1 MGDSGRPP
9 YPLDARR
16 APGVPGRSSNLLAVI
31 VVLVLLAGC
40 REGATARAP
49 ELLPVDVTP
58 VVQRDVTIHGEWVG
72 TATGFIDAQIRAYV
86 SGFLMSQTYKEGSF
100 VRKGE
105 QLFQIDPRPYQ
116 AVLDDARAKVKQ
128 AEAEVQQARADVKQ
142 AESGV
147 EEAKAVVDQALAD
160 VSRAEANQ
168 RRTQLD
174 VDRYTPLAQ
183 DGSVSQQE
191 LDDAVQ
197 NNLANRAAIV
207 AARGNVARAR
217 AGVITAQANVARKQA
232 NVERALADVDR
243 ARAEVEQAALNVGFA
258 RVTSPIDGVAGIR
271 AANIGDVVGRDQNTL
286 LTIVSQVDPLYV
298 EFPISEQEFLKV
310 TGAWQAAASG
320 KREIA
325 LELILSDG
333 SVYQHPGKL
342 DIVGRGVD
350 VTTGTLRIR
359 GLFPNPGNVLRPG
372 QFAKIRAPLDVRRGA
387 LLVPQPAVQQ
397 LQDLYQVG
405 VVTPD
410 DRIEIR
416 AVKVGPRHGSMWL
429 IEGGLRAGE
438 RVVVD
443 GLVRVK
449 AGEKVR
455 PKLVS

>member
-1 MGDSGRPP
+1 M
-9 YPLDARR
+9 ARR
-16 APGVPGRSSNLLAVI
+16 PA
-31 VVLVLLAGC
+31 LVLCAAALLLGGC
-40 REGATARAP
+40 REGSTARAP
-49 ELLPVDVTP
+49 EPLSVDVIP

-72 TATGFIDAQIRAYV
+72 TATGFIDAQIRAFV
-86 SGFLMSQTYKEGSF
+86 SGYLLSQTYKEGSF

-128 AEAEVQQARADVKQ
+128 AESEVEQARADVKQ

-147 EEAKAVVDQALAD
+147 EEARALVDQALAD
-160 VSRAEANQ
+160 VARAEANQ

-191 LDDAVQ
+191 LDDATQ
-197 NNLANRAAIV
+197 NNLANQAAIV

-217 AGVITAQANVARKQA
+217 AGVVSAQANVARKQA
-232 NVERALADVDR
+232 NVARALADVER
-243 ARAEVEQAALNVGFA
+243 ARAEVDQAALNVSFA

-271 AANIGDVVGRDQNTL
+271 AADIGDVVGRDQNTL
-286 LTIVSQVDPLYV
+286 LTTVSQVDPLYV

-310 TGAWQAAASG
+310 TAAWQAAAAG
-320 KREIA
+320 KREIG
-325 LELILSDG
+325 LELILADG
-333 SVYQHPGKL
+333 RPYAHRGKL
-342 DIVGRGVD
+342 DIVGRGVN
-350 VTTGTLRIR
+350 VTTGTLRVR

-372 QFAKIRAPLDVRRGA
+372 QFAKIRAPLEVRRGA
-387 LLVPQPAVQQ
+387 LLVPQAAVQQ
-397 LQDLYQVG
+397 LQDIYQVG
-405 VVTPD
+405 VVTPE

-416 AVKVGPRHGSMWL
+416 AVKVGPRHDSMWL
-429 IEGGLRAGE
+429 VESGLEAGE

-443 GLVRVK
+443 GLARVR

-455 PKLVS
+455 PKPVS

>member
-1 MGDSGRPP
+1 M
-9 YPLDARR
+9 ARGP
-16 APGVPGRSSNLLAVI
+16 ALVALCAGA
-31 VVLVLLAGC
+31 VLLAGC
-40 REGATARAP
+40 REGSTARAP

-128 AEAEVQQARADVKQ
+128 AESEVQQAHAEVKQ

-147 EEAKAVVDQALAD
+147 EEAKAVVDQTLAD
-160 VSRAEANQ
+160 VTRAEANQ

-197 NNLANRAAIV
+197 NNLANKAAIV

-232 NVERALADVDR
+232 NVARALADVER

-310 TGAWQAAASG
+310 TGAWQAAAAG

-372 QFAKIRAPLDVRRGA
+372 QFAKIRAPLEVRRGA

-397 LQDLYQVG
+397 LQDIYQVG

-429 IEGGLRAGE
+429 IEGGLEAGE

-455 PKLVS
+455 PKLAS

>member
-1 MGDSGRPP
+1 M
-9 YPLDARR
+9 ARGP
-16 APGVPGRSSNLLAVI
+16 ALVALCAGALLF
-31 VVLVLLAGC
+31 AGC
-40 REGATARAP
+40 REGSTARAP

-147 EEAKAVVDQALAD
+147 EEAKAVVDQTLAD
-160 VSRAEANQ
+160 VTRAEANQ

-191 LDDAVQ
+191 LDDAIQ

-232 NVERALADVDR
+232 NVERALADVER

>member
-1 MGDSGRPP
+1 
-9 YPLDARR
+9 
-16 APGVPGRSSNLLAVI
+16 
-31 VVLVLLAGC
+31 
-40 REGATARAP
+40 
-49 ELLPVDVTP
+49 
-58 VVQRDVTIHGEWVG
+58 
-72 TATGFIDAQIRAYV
+72 
-86 SGFLMSQTYKEGSF
+86 
-100 VRKGE
+100 
-105 QLFQIDPRPYQ
+105 
-116 AVLDDARAKVKQ
+116 
-128 AEAEVQQARADVKQ
+128 
-142 AESGV
+142 
-147 EEAKAVVDQALAD
+147 
-160 VSRAEANQ
+160 
-168 RRTQLD
+168 
-174 VDRYTPLAQ
+174 
-183 DGSVSQQE
+183 VSQQE

-197 NNLANRAAIV
+197 NNIANQAAIV

-232 NVERALADVDR
+232 NVARAQADVER
-243 ARAEVEQAALNVGFA
+243 ARAGVEQAVLNVGFA

-286 LTIVSQVDPLYV
+286 LTTVSQVDPLYV

-310 TGAWQAAASG
+310 TGTWQAAAAG
-320 KREIA
+320 RGEIS
-325 LELILSDG
+325 LELILADG
-333 SVYQHPGKL
+333 SVYPHPGKL

-372 QFAKIRAPLDVRRGA
+372 QFARIRAPLETRRGA

-397 LQDLYQVG
+397 LQGLYQVG

-416 AVKVGPRHGSMWL
+416 TVKVGPRHGALWL
-429 IEGGLRAGE
+429 IEGGLKAGE

-449 AGEKVR
+449 AGKKVR

>member
-1 MGDSGRPP
+1 MYLRS
-9 YPLDARR
+9 AR
-16 APGVPGRSSNLLAVI
+16 AALCVGAA
-31 VVLVLLAGC
+31 LLAGC
-40 REGATARAP
+40 RESPTARAP
-49 ELLPVDVTP
+49 GLLDVEVTP
-58 VVQRDVTIHGEWVG
+58 VVQRDVTLHGEWVG
-72 TATGFIDAQIRAYV
+72 TATGFIDAQIRAFV

-100 VRKGE
+100 VRKGD

-128 AEAEVQQARADVKQ
+128 AESEVLQANAEVKQ

-147 EEAKAVVDQALAD
+147 DEAKALVDQALAD

-191 LDDAVQ
+191 LDDAIQ
-197 NNLANRAAIV
+197 NNLANQAAIV

-232 NVERALADVDR
+232 NVARALADVER
-243 ARAEVEQAALNVGFA
+243 ARAGVEQAALNVGFA

-286 LTIVSQVDPLYV
+286 LTTVSQVDPLYV
-298 EFPISEQEFLKV
+298 EFPISDGEFLKV
-310 TGAWQAAASG
+310 TAAWQAAAAG
-320 KREIA
+320 RGEIS
-325 LELILSDG
+325 LDLILADG
-333 SVYQHPGKL
+333 RVYAHPGKL
-342 DIVGRGVD
+342 DIVGRAVD

-372 QFAKIRAPLDVRRGA
+372 QFAKIRAPLETLRGV
-387 LLVPQPAVQQ
+387 LVVPQPAVQQ

-405 VVTPD
+405 VVTLD
-410 DRIEIR
+410 DRVEIR
-416 AVKVGPRHGSMWL
+416 TVKVGPRHGSLWL
-429 IEGGLRAGE
+429 IEGGLNLGE

-455 PKLVS
+455 PKPEP

>member
-1 MGDSGRPP
+1 VSES
-9 YPLDARR
+9 ARGW
-16 APGVPGRSSNLLAVI
+16 P
-31 VVLVLLAGC
+31 VLLLYVGAALLGGC
-40 REGATARAP
+40 REGATARGP
-49 ELLPVDVTP
+49 ELLQVDVTA

-72 TATGFIDAQIRAYV
+72 SATGFIDAQIRAFV
-86 SGFLMSQTYKEGSF
+86 AGFLLSQTYKEGSF

-128 AEAEVQQARADVKQ
+128 AESEVEQARAEVKQ
-142 AESGV
+142 AESAV
-147 EEAKAVVDQALAD
+147 EEAKALVEQAVAD

-191 LDDAVQ
+191 LDDAIQ
-197 NNLANRAAIV
+197 NNIANQAAIV

-232 NVERALADVDR
+232 NVARALADVDR
-243 ARAEVEQAALNVGFA
+243 ARAEVEQAALNVSFA

-310 TGAWQAAASG
+310 TSAWQAAAAG
-320 KREIA
+320 KREIS
-325 LELILSDG
+325 LELILADG
-333 SVYQHPGKL
+333 SVYPHPGKL
-342 DIVGRGVD
+342 DIVGRGID
-350 VTTGTLRIR
+350 ATTGTLRIR

-387 LLVPQPAVQQ
+387 LLVPQTAVQQ
-397 LQDLYQVG
+397 LQDLYQIG
-405 VVTPD
+405 VVTAD

-416 AVKVGPRHGSMWL
+416 AVKVGPRVGPLWL
-429 IEGGLRAGE
+429 IESGLGAGE

-455 PKLVS
+455 PKLVQG

>member
-1 MGDSGRPP
+1 
-9 YPLDARR
+9 
-16 APGVPGRSSNLLAVI
+16 
-31 VVLVLLAGC
+31 
-40 REGATARAP
+40 
-49 ELLPVDVTP
+49 
-58 VVQRDVTIHGEWVG
+58 VVQRDVTLHGEWVG
-72 TATGFIDAQIRAYV
+72 TAAGFVDAQIRAFV
-86 SGFLMSQTYKEGSF
+86 SGFLLSQTYKEGSF
-100 VRKGE
+100 VKKGE

-116 AVLDDARAKVKQ
+116 AVLDDTRAKVKQ
-128 AEAEVQQARADVKQ
+128 AESEVDQARAEVQQ

-191 LDDAVQ
+191 LDDAIQ
-197 NNLANRAAIV
+197 NNLANQAAIA
-207 AARGNVARAR
+207 AARGNVTRAR
-217 AGVITAQANVARKQA
+217 AGVVTAQANVARKRA
-232 NVERALADVDR
+232 NVGRAQADVER
-243 ARAEVEQAALNVGFA
+243 ARAEVAQAALNVAFA

-286 LTIVSQVDPLYV
+286 LTTVSQVDPLYV
-298 EFPISEQEFLKV
+298 EFPISEQQFLKV
-310 TGAWQAAASG
+310 TGAWQAAAAG
-320 KREIA
+320 RRPIA
-325 LELILSDG
+325 LELILADG
-333 SVYQHPGKL
+333 SVYPHPGTL

-350 VTTGTLRIR
+350 ATTGTLRIR
-359 GLFPNPGNVLRPG
+359 GLCPNPGNILRPG
-372 QFAKIRAPLDVRRGA
+372 QFARIRAPLETRRGA
-387 LLVPQPAVQQ
+387 LVVPQPAVQQ

-405 VVTPD
+405 VVTSD

-416 AVKVGPRHGSMWL
+416 TVKVGPRHGALWL
-429 IEGGLRAGE
+429 IDAGLQAGE

-455 PKLVS
+455 PKLVP